1 MAQLHC
7 SIHNQPGEGLPSLS
21 ARLSARIRRAEGLDA
36 ASRKRL
42 LSALDS
48 LPDGDR
54 VCHGDFHPRNI
65 HGSGQGAMVVDWLD
79 ACSGNPLA
87 DVCRSYV
94 LLHHTMPVRAMDY
107 VEAYASATG
116 AEVGAI
122 LAWLPAMAAA
132 RLAEGVA
139 NENEELL
146 RLAEL
151 RHSP

>member
-1 MAQLHC
+1 
-7 SIHNQPGEGLPSLS
+7 
-21 ARLSARIRRAEGLDA
+21 
-36 ASRKRL
+36 
-42 LSALDS
+42 
-48 LPDGDR
+48 
-54 VCHGDFHPRNI
+54 
-65 HGSGQGAMVVDWLD
+65 MVVDWLD
-79 ACSGNPLA
+79 ACLGNPLA

-94 LLHHTMPVRAMDY
+94 LLHHVMPDRAMDY